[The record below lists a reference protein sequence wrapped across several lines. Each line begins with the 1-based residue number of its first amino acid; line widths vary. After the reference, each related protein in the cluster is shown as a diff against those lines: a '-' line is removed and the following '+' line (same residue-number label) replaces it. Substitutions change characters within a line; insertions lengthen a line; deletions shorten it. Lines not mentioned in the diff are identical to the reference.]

1 VRCICPCYSACVR
14 LLVMLQRDRSVM
26 VSGFVCR
33 VPKNRKVLQK
43 IFEDPKPKV
52 LVFVSKV
59 TMLPPQPSESLFRG

>member
-1 VRCICPCYSACVR
+1 MAGGIAR
-14 LLVMLQRDRSVM
+14 
-26 VSGFVCR
+26 R

-59 TMLPPQPSESLFRG
+59 TALPPHPTSS

>member
-1 VRCICPCYSACVR
+1 MY
-14 LLVMLQRDRSVM
+14 
-26 VSGFVCR
+26 R

-59 TMLPPQPSESLFRG
+59 TTLPRLLNESLT